1 LHCLSVLNLI
11 YHGNFDYPLNP
22 WCTSFAGDSGVG
34 KSMIADLL
42 QLIFVGKE
50 AYKSAT
56 HAQGARPPEGLVL
69 DDATSG
75 GKGLGYAFLTVEV
88 GAGRFLVVGCYLA
101 AAAKTVVPFIVQQG
115 ISFAHKPH
123 RLQPLD
129 RPLGYRDLLPASGQV
144 LPLADMPAHMQQ
156 QQVYIKFFEHRLSD
170 FHRLLF
176 DNELLPLDV
185 NQPGVLKNYA
195 NIIRSFSRSGD
206 LDQHKNKD
214 DLKRFLFGEEAQRS
228 IWHDYQERVKE
239 IEQQLT
245 DYRANDGRAKDLE
258 RKLTR
263 FHGLHTKHQ
272 TAQQAQAAWR
282 LAQAAY
288 WQGETQRAE
297 AALALATSQALATEA
312 GHWQLQHAKS
322 QVEAATAEQSYQRYA
337 DLLATQQ
344 QLLRDTKAQQ
354 QQATQARQ
362 QLDHWQPAA
371 DQARRY
377 AQAVAEATAWLGR
390 YDSLEAL
397 REAQQQHQQ
406 LRHEHALLQRL
417 AAHLQA
423 HGQAA
428 DFPQSGWASAASP
441 AAAEAAL
448 ETLRQEVATSRQQ
461 HVFTDLTSAD
471 SLAGWAFRRGVPLS
485 LAEESILTHFGRQA
499 ARRGEETE
507 PNYYLHDRDE
517 LFASLLETVEGE
529 HNPGFWLHLR
539 GVRGWVP
546 RLAEAD
552 RAFFDADKV
561 RLTALFAAR
570 QQASQRDLRQLT
582 ARLDRE
588 EALQAI
594 LHELP
599 DWPAALAAYP
609 RREAIGRAMQETAP

>member
-1 LHCLSVLNLI
+1 MPPAFYPRLHCLSVLNLI

-129 RPLGYRDLLPASGQV
+129 RPLGYRDLLPTSGQV

-156 QQVYIKFFEHRLSD
+156 QQVYIM
-170 FHRLLF
+170 
-176 DNELLPLDV
+176 
-185 NQPGVLKNYA
+185 
-195 NIIRSFSRSGD
+195 
-206 LDQHKNKD
+206 
-214 DLKRFLFGEEAQRS
+214 
-228 IWHDYQERVKE
+228 
-239 IEQQLT
+239 
-245 DYRANDGRAKDLE
+245 
-258 RKLTR
+258 
-263 FHGLHTKHQ
+263 
-272 TAQQAQAAWR
+272 
-282 LAQAAY
+282 
-288 WQGETQRAE
+288 
-297 AALALATSQALATEA
+297 LATNQALATEA

-322 QVEAATAEQSYQRYA
+322 QVEAAATEQSYQRYT
-337 DLLATQQ
+337 DLLATQR
-344 QLLRDTKAQQ
+344 QLLHETEARQ

-371 DQARRY
+371 DQARRH
-377 AQAVAEATAWLGR
+377 AQAVAEATAWLGS

-397 REAQQQHQQ
+397 RQAQQQHQQ

-417 AAHLQA
+417 AAHLQT

-428 DFPQSGWASAASP
+428 AFAQSGWASAASP
-441 AAAEAAL
+441 AAAEASLA
-448 ETLRQEVATSRQQ
+448 TLRQEVAASQQQ

-471 SLAGWAFRRGVPLS
+471 SLAGWAFQRGLPLS
-485 LAEESILTHFGRQA
+485 LADESILTHFGRQA
-499 ARRGEETE
+499 ARHGEETE
-507 PNYYLHDRDE
+507 PNYYLHDTDE
-517 LFASLLETVEGE
+517 LFASQPETVEGE
-529 HNPGFWLHLR
+529 RNSGFWLHLR

-552 RAFFDADKV
+552 RAFFDADKT

-582 ARLDRE
+582 ARLNRE
-588 EALQAI
+588 EALQTV
-594 LHELP
+594 LHKLP
-599 DWPAALAAYP
+599 DWQAALAAYP
-609 RREAIGRAMQETAP
+609 RHEAIGQAIQETLLPEPASLMKS